1 MDSAFVKFKTTPK
14 ISKISIQQKGVV
26 YSIPVDCVFQ
36 RTNDHQNEH
45 RVKRTRR
52 EAVATAHSRFD
63 IKLQYVDSVFSGPL
77 PNDKRLIGKYNRIGS
92 FFG

>member
-1 MDSAFVKFKTTPK
+1 MNYVTYNLCVKLSSVVKEK
-14 ISKISIQQKGVV
+14 NIKLLSRSKGVV
-26 YSIPVDCVFQ
+26 YSIPIDCVFQ

-77 PNDKRLIGKYNRIGS
+77 PNDKRLIG
-92 FFG
+92 